1 MRISDWSSDVCSSDL
16 GNIRHE
22 TTGQLLYAR
31 FTEHAS
37 RELDPHL
44 HTHVVILNMTRHA
57 GDEQMASLE
66 TRAMFA
72 EQMTAGQIYRNE
84 LAHDL
89 RELGYEIEF
98 DPRRGLFEIRD
109 VPNDLIYSMSRR
121 AEQDR
126 KSVVK
131 GRSEEV
137 RV

>member
-16 GNIRHE
+16 
-22 TTGQLLYAR
+22 
-31 FTEHAS
+31 HAS

-109 VPNDLIYSMSRR
+109 VPNDQI
-121 AEQDR
+121 
-126 KSVVK
+126 
-131 GRSEEV
+131 GRDHV
-137 RV
+137 

>member
-84 LAHDL
+84 LAHEL
-89 RELGYEIEF
+89 SELGYEIAFNPHRE
-98 DPRRGLFEIRD
+98 PFEIREGQ
-109 VPNDLIYSMSRR
+109 NEFNYGKIGKT
-121 AEQDR
+121 Q
-126 KSVVK
+126 
-131 GRSEEV
+131 
-137 RV
+137 